1 MSLNKIARELDYRD
15 VAHLEMNLDGDME
28 LSKYWG
34 IIKEL
39 YSEASEYYELAYNNC
54 RGLAHDE
61 LNEIVDKYEKG

>member
-54 RGLAHDE
+54 SGLAHDE
-61 LNEIVDKYEKG
+61 LNEIVNKYEK